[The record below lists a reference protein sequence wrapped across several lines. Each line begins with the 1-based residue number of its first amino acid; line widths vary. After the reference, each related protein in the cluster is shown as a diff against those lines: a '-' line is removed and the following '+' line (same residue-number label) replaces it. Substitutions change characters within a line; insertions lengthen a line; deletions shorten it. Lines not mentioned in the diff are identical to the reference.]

1 MNYFIIFFVI
11 LTAALCPT
19 LSLEIK
25 NGTLRIE
32 LIRQK
37 TTREEHLNA
46 PSLKEYGVNFDWF
59 YKKHHGGNRTND
71 SIALYR
77 YLDNEF
83 YGKVV
88 IGHPGQTLNV
98 AFDTAWSL
106 SWVLSS
112 KCNEWKSIGCWL
124 HNRYDHTKSS
134 EYKKDNRPY
143 VANEGKYNLTGFYS
157 YDNFSIAHSNAT
169 AQSFV
174 EMVTVPW
181 TFLFNKI
188 DGVLG
193 LGMKTDSY
201 NPFFYTL
208 LAQKKIQNPIF
219 SIYLNR
225 DRQSNK
231 GGNILLGFV
240 EPKHIH
246 VTNKVPDPITYLA
259 VDAGQY
265 WKFTMD
271 RVEIVYSSKSNY
283 TLCPNGCK
291 VIADTSTNTIVGPQ
305 ADIDKIHDDIK
316 AKNIFLN
323 RYSVD
328 CETVNKLPKID
339 FILGGQPFRLEGSEY
354 IIKMSYMSFTVCLSS
369 FVPTATPSE
378 TGLWVLGG
386 AFLSEYYSIYDVFN
400 KKIGFVKAA

>member
-1 MNYFIIFFVI
+1 MNYIIVSFVI
-11 LTAALCPT
+11 LAVTLCPT
-19 LSLEIK
+19 LSLEAT
-25 NGTLRIE
+25 NGTMRIE

-37 TTREEHLNA
+37 TAREQHLNA
-46 PSLKEYGVNFDWF
+46 PHLTQYGINFDWF
-59 YKKHHGGNRTND
+59 YKKHHGSNRTND

-83 YGKVV
+83 YGKIV

-112 KCNEWKSIGCWL
+112 ECNEWKSIGCWL

-134 EYKKDNRPY
+134 EYKKNGSPY
-143 VANEGKYNLTGFYS
+143 IANEGKYNLTGFYS
-157 YDNFSIAHSNAT
+157 YENFSIAHSNAT
-169 AQSFV
+169 NQSFV

-193 LGMKTDSY
+193 LGLKIDTY

-208 LAQKKIQNPIF
+208 LAQNKIKNPTF

-240 EPKHIH
+240 DPKHIH
-246 VTNKVPDPITYLA
+246 VTNKEPDPITYLP

-265 WKFTMD
+265 WQFSMD
-271 RVEIVYSSKSNY
+271 SVVIVYSSKENY
-283 TLCPNGCK
+283 TLCANGCK
-291 VIADTSTNTIVGPQ
+291 ALADTSTNTIVGPE
-305 ADIDKIHDDIK
+305 ADIAKIHKDIK

-328 CETVNKLPKID
+328 CETINKLPKID
-339 FILGGQPFRLEGSEY
+339 FILGGQAFRLEGPQY
-354 IIKMSYMSFTVCLSS
+354 IVKMSYMSFTICLSA
-369 FVPTATPSE
+369 FVPTVTPAE

-386 AFLSEYYSIYDVFN
+386 AFLSEYYSIYDVLN